1 MIDAL
6 QMSNIRF
13 VAASPRERDRG
24 LLGWVSCCLNGALKL
39 DGIALRRTV
48 TGQLRLSFPERRDL
62 AGGSHP
68 YIRPLS
74 DAARR
79 AMEAQ
84 VFAALGIEGNVG
96 P

>member
-1 MIDAL
+1 MTLRISDL
-6 QMSNIRF
+6 SYI
-13 VAASPRERDRG
+13 AASRDHRRRG
-24 LLGWVSCCLNGALKL
+24 LLGWVAVTIDDALRL

-48 TGQLRLSFPERRDL
+48 TGQLRLSFPQRRDQ

-79 AMEAQ
+79 ALEAQ
-84 VFAALGIEGNVG
+84 VFAALGLEGNVA